1 MLFRY
6 VYVYKWHHYQGKQGT
21 YYHKNQECLLLEKS
35 EGIVSCEDY
44 IWVLEMVFF
53 KIFCF

>member
-53 KIFCF
+53 